1 MAGGLSAM
9 SNRSIQF
16 ALVLALSLGVAHA
29 ERLPDPTEP
38 PASLDLKAVAQ
49 AAPRAEPVLQ
59 AVQREGMRFYALV
72 DGRSVRVGD
81 RVGDATVVQITPN
94 EVVLREGSAN
104 KKLKLLPD
112 SSVHAIV
119 KTPAASAKS
128 QPKAN

>member
-1 MAGGLSAM
+1 MNAQ
-9 SNRSIQF
+9 SIGY
-16 ALVLALSLGVAHA
+16 VLLLATLAAPAYG

-38 PASLDLKAVAQ
+38 PASLDLKASAQ
-49 AAPRAEPVLQ
+49 MVTRAEPMLQ
-59 AVQREGMRFYALV
+59 AVQRDGTRFYALV

-81 RVGDATVVQITPN
+81 RVGDATVVQITSN